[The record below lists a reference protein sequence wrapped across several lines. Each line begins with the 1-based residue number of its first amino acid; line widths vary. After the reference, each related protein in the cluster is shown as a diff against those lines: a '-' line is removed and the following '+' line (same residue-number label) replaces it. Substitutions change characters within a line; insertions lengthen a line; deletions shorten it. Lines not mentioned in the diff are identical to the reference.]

1 MSFEHLTIYEDED
14 VDLSLDY
21 AQCWGVERCKNYDGY
36 SIPVRVDDERVLS
49 KLKLMS
55 SKYKTE
61 LPYYGRG
68 VVKTIYLRADELSP
82 KQKEELLDKGRAR
95 VDVDFHPIGVSST
108 DGGKR
113 YLRFKVTMLKMVGY
127 EVVNLRQ
134 KYHPCD
140 SR

>member
-36 SIPVRVDDERVLS
+36 SIPVRVNDERVLS

-55 SKYKTE
+55 SKYKDRITLLWE
-61 LPYYGRG
+61 RCG
-68 VVKTIYLRADELSP
+68 ENNLS
-82 KQKEELLDKGRAR
+82 E
-95 VDVDFHPIGVSST
+95 
-108 DGGKR
+108 
-113 YLRFKVTMLKMVGY
+113 
-127 EVVNLRQ
+127 
-134 KYHPCD
+134 